1 MDLLV
6 DVIELPLEEKVQR
19 FYHALKEHTDDKD
32 DPISEWQ
39 YLTDTVKES
48 HERKYCICTTPIKNI
63 HLIQNKKTGLILEI
77 GSECAKKWE
86 LAPLCECCN
95 KPLGAITR
103 RRKQNDW
110 LCKTCKT
117 VKKNEAILKAEARQR
132 LLRQMGRLEFRGYFK
147 DTGTSPWYGRRFEE
161 VVMIEKLQQLTLKH
175 EIDHPDYRAFREYLD
190 LYRLHKS

>member
-1 MDLLV
+1 M
-6 DVIELPLEEKVQR
+6 
-19 FYHALKEHTDDKD
+19 
-32 DPISEWQ
+32 
-39 YLTDTVKES
+39 
-48 HERKYCICTTPIKNI
+48 
-63 HLIQNKKTGLILEI
+63 ILEI
-77 GSECAKKWE
+77 GSECAKKWD